1 MGLVKR
7 RSPAA
12 QVQRKDGQ
20 ACLLMPWDMVF
31 SEESGGGE
39 GAGEEKARGERK
51 KKRNP
56 LKESGGH
63 MSPLIAKYFGVSGS

>member
-12 QVQRKDGQ
+12 RVQGKDGQ
-20 ACLLMPWDMVF
+20 ACLLMPWDTVF

-39 GAGEEKARGERK
+39 GPVEKKARGERK
-51 KKRNP
+51 KKSSEGVWWP
-56 LKESGGH
+56 HVTLV
-63 MSPLIAKYFGVSGS
+63 AKYFGVAGS